1 MSSEFAAYSQGV
13 SNSPN
18 AGNIFFNGGI
28 DKNTNNIPDYNE
40 SDTFSGK
47 SRAFTTLLH
56 EIIHSLGHKHPFE
69 VIDSTNTNEGNA
81 NIYQNEYEQY
91 PYSIMSYT
99 PLRDKET
106 YNIKYEGVNLST
118 GGKIF
123 PTTPMLF
130 DIMALQEIY
139 GATTETKSGNDTY
152 TYTPNSLPFECIYDT
167 SGEDTLDLNLIK
179 GGTNLYQVQKLK
191 KLFSLQ
197 VIV

>member
-1 MSSEFAAYSQGV
+1 
-13 SNSPN
+13 
-18 AGNIFFNGGI
+18 
-28 DKNTNNIPDYNE
+28 
-40 SDTFSGK
+40 
-47 SRAFTTLLH
+47 
-56 EIIHSLGHKHPFE
+56 
-69 VIDSTNTNEGNA
+69 
-81 NIYQNEYEQY
+81 
-91 PYSIMSYT
+91 MSYT

-106 YNIKYEGVNLST
+106 YSIKYEGINLST

-152 TYTPNSLPFECIYDT
+152 TFTPNSLPFECIYDT

-179 GGTNLYQVQKLK
+179 GGTNLDLSGNKISTIGDDYLYLGKMFLVDQRYMVKLKAHHLELYQVQKLK

-197 VIV
+197 VKYNHLRLNSSFWLEMQILYLLMLQEVK